1 MARFKKDKKREL
13 AAMGTGSMADIVF
26 MFLFFFMVISNMR
39 ETDVRVKFTMPAA
52 SEIQKLEKKSLVATI
67 YIGIPKN
74 KNENTLPPGRVSVQ
88 LNDQTVKQENLVGDV
103 RDFIAVE
110 KESRNEEDKN
120 KLTFSIKADKD
131 IQMRYINL
139 IKGEL
144 RANNAL
150 KINYATVRKERG
162 EHTSGEY

>member
-13 AAMGTGSMADIVF
+13 PALGTGSMADIVF

-39 ETDVRVKFTMPAA
+39 ETDVKVKLTMPGAT
-52 SEIQKLEKKSLVATI
+52 EIQKLEKKSLVATI
-67 YIGIPKN
+67 YIGIPKSE
-74 KNENTLPPGRVSVQ
+74 NENTLPPGKVSVQ
-88 LNDQTVKQENLVGDV
+88 LNDQTVKTENFVKDV

-131 IQMRYINL
+131 IQMRYINM

-150 KINYATVRKERG
+150 KINYATVKKDRVKE
-162 EHTSGEY
+162 

>member
-1 MARFKKDKKREL
+1 MARFKKEKKREL
-13 AAMGTGSMADIVF
+13 ATMGTGAMADIVF

-39 ETDVRVKFTMPAA
+39 ETDVKVKLSMPAA

-67 YIGIPKN
+67 YIGSPRSKH
-74 KNENTLPPGRVSVQ
+74 ENTLPPGKVSVQ

-110 KESRNEEDKN
+110 KESRSDEDRN
-120 KLTFSIKADKD
+120 KLTFSIKADRD
-131 IQMRYINL
+131 VQMRYINL

-150 KINYATVRKERG
+150 KINYATLRKE
-162 EHTSGEY
+162 HVNQSGR

>member
-1 MARFKKDKKREL
+1 MARFKKDAKREL

-39 ETDVRVKFTMPAA
+39 ETDVRVKLTMPAA

-67 YIGIPKN
+67 YIGIPKSE
-74 KNENTLPPGRVSVQ
+74 NENTLPPGRVSVQ
-88 LNDQTVKQENLVGDV
+88 LNDQTVKQENLVKDV

-120 KLTFSIKADKD
+120 RLTFSIKADRD
-131 IQMRYINL
+131 IQMRYINM

-144 RANNAL
+144 RVNNAL
-150 KINYATVRKERG
+150 KINYATTKKE
-162 EHTSGEY
+162 HLYKD

>member
-39 ETDVRVKFTMPAA
+39 ETDVRVKFTLPAA
-52 SEIQKLEKKSLVATI
+52 TEIQKLEKKSLVATI
-67 YIGIPKN
+67 YIGTPKS
-74 KNENTLPPGRVSVQ
+74 KTENTLPPGRVSVQ

-110 KESRNEEDKN
+110 KESRNEEDRM
-120 KLTFSIKADKD
+120 KLTFSIKADRD

-144 RANNAL
+144 RTNNAL
-150 KINYATVRKERG
+150 KINYSTVRKEHALHG
-162 EHTSGEY
+162 DY